1 MTESLPDRSASG
13 QASSAERSEAAGD
26 GGWQV
31 SAPPVDARLGWG
43 ALGLSTVSTLVYL
56 ATSHALWTWVEFLTS
71 AVRKVLGVF
80 Q

>member
-1 MTESLPDRSASG
+1 M
-13 QASSAERSEAAGD
+13 
-26 GGWQV
+26 